1 MDETVFSILLR
12 RLEEKKSSIEL
23 FLAQGGAKSH
33 EDYVRMVGE
42 YSSTT
47 GMIDEVKDLEKRF
60 LED

>member
-1 MDETVFSILLR
+1 MDETVFSIMLR

-23 FLAQGGAKSH
+23 FLAQGGAKSY